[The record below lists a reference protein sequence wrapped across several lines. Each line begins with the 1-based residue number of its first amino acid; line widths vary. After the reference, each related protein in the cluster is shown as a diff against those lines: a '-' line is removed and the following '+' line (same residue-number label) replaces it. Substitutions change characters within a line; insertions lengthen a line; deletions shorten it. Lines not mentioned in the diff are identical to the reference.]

1 MADVIDIA
9 IEAGGFK
16 TFVAAVQAAGLD
28 ETLKGKGPFTIFVPD
43 DAAFAMLP
51 AGTVDELLK
60 NVPKLKAILMY
71 HVLPGKFTV
80 DEIAQMKTAKTIQ
93 GQEVKIDAAHWW
105 SLHFNPIINDEAH
118 MISTD
123 IITDNGIIHVL
134 NRVLMPN
141 MELTCPVCG
150 MGFMN
155 MEEMNT
161 HTKTAHVIEKTPE
174 SPPSSGEMPMAEK
187 AAEPIQTAEV
197 MPVVE
202 KAPEPMLP
210 AQVQEPML
218 PTPEPEP
225 MLPTEVTPVV
235 EKVPEP
241 MPPTE
246 PMPIVEKMPEP
257 TTTAEVVPEPVSA
270 TAKAVAGVFEIIRD
284 ADRKFRFHL
293 KATNG
298 LIIAVSQSYG
308 TREAAV
314 KGIASIMKNAP
325 MAKVVDRT
333 SAGGAMPEIKHAGIV
348 QDPVFE
354 IMCDVG
360 GKVRFHLKAAN
371 GLIIAASQSY
381 GTRESAEKGIA
392 SIKKNAPMAKVV
404 DHTMAAT

>member
-1 MADVIDIA
+1 
-9 IEAGGFK
+9 
-16 TFVAAVQAAGLD
+16 
-28 ETLKGKGPFTIFVPD
+28 
-43 DAAFAMLP
+43 
-51 AGTVDELLK
+51 
-60 NVPKLKAILMY
+60 
-71 HVLPGKFTV
+71 
-80 DEIAQMKTAKTIQ
+80 
-93 GQEVKIDAAHWW
+93 
-105 SLHFNPIINDEAH
+105 

-123 IITDNGIIHVL
+123 IVTDNGIIHVL

-141 MELTCPVCG
+141 MELTCQVCG

-155 MEEMNT
+155 MEELNT
-161 HTKTAHVIEKTPE
+161 HTKTAHIVEKTPE
-174 SPPSSGEMPMAEK
+174 PTTTSGEMPVAEK
-187 AAEPIQTAEV
+187 AAEPMQTAGV

-202 KAPEPMLP
+202 KAPEPMP
-210 AQVQEPML
+210 PTQASEPMP
-218 PTPEPEP
+218 PTQASEP
-225 MLPTEVTPVV
+225 MPPTEVTPIV
-235 EKVPEP
+235 EKAPEP

-246 PMPIVEKMPEP
+246 PMPVVEKMPEP
-257 TTTAEVVPEPVSA
+257 TTTAEVMPEPVSA
-270 TAKAVAGVFEIIRD
+270 TAKAATGVFEIMRD

-325 MAKVVDRT
+325 MAKVVDFT
-333 SAGGAMPEIKHAGIV
+333 SAGGTRPEITHAGIV

-404 DHTMAAT
+404 DHTMAAI